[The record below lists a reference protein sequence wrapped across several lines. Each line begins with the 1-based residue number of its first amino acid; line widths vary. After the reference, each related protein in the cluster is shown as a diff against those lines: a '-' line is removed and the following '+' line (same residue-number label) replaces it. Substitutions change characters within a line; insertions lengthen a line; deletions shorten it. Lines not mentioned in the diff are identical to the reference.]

1 MITGY
6 VPGVYDMLH
15 LGHLRIIEAT
25 AARCDRLI
33 VGVVTDDAPMAMKG
47 RQPVIPFDERIAL
60 VAALRMVDAAVA
72 DVGPDKRIAWRAHR
86 FDIVFKGDDWQ
97 GTPKGDRLEAQMRE
111 IGATVRYLPYT
122 KGVSSSVLRPRR
134 YHRVGD
140 SVTAD
145 VTPDPVA
152 ASGNR
157 PSTIR

>member
-15 LGHLRIIEAT
+15 LGHLRIIEEAV
-25 AARCDRLI
+25 ARCDRVI
-33 VGVVTDDAPMAMKG
+33 VGVVTDDAAMAMKG
-47 RQPVIPFDERIAL
+47 RQ
-60 VAALRMVDAAVA
+60 
-72 DVGPDKRIAWRAHR
+72 
-86 FDIVFKGDDWQ
+86 Q